1 MKLHTSTKQQYALII
16 AIFIVGIAL
25 AGLHLANTAAGTS
38 SGEAAAGTRGF
49 LDRSDSAA
57 NSTQTDADEQAAGSI
72 QIVIKDFVFEPA
84 EVTIS
89 PGTRVVWVNKD
100 DAPHTAT
107 STDNKFN
114 SGGLDTDD
122 QFSFVFNDAGDY
134 SYFCLLHPHM
144 RAVIKVR

>member
-1 MKLHTSTKQQYALII
+1 MKLHTTTKQQYALII

-25 AGLHLANTAAGTS
+25 AGLLLANTVGGRNWGEAGTS
-38 SGEAAAGTRGF
+38 GEADV
-49 LDRSDSAA
+49 DRSGTTARSK
-57 NSTQTDADEQAAGSI
+57 QPDADESTGATV

-89 PGTRVVWVNKD
+89 PGTRVTWVNKD

-122 QFSFVFNDAGDY
+122 
-134 SYFCLLHPHM
+134 
-144 RAVIKVR
+144 